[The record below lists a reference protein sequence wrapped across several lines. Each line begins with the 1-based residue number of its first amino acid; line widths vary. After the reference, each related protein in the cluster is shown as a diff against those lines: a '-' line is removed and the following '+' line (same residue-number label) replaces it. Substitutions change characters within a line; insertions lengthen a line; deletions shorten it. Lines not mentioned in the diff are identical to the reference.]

1 MPAVDQKDHS
11 QFQGSRNMKGLKKVV
26 GATIAVTEKDHVVSK
41 TKEASANM
49 KIEASK
55 VSAVQDQPKSS
66 RREHQDS

>member
-1 MPAVDQKDHS
+1 
-11 QFQGSRNMKGLKKVV
+11 MKGLKKVV

-66 RREHQDS
+66 RREYQDS